1 MGNKG
6 KHLKHIIPCLPEK
19 YNRYVEPFLGT
30 GAVFLAIKPK
40 KFIINDLNQD
50 VMDTWKTV
58 RDYDPRQLLDCF
70 HQFGDLFR
78 PRSCSEKLEMC
89 NQLVD
94 IMNRNE
100 QNDSSLKLNL
110 LDKTIFYVLLK
121 YCAYMGTVRMK
132 NRYAIKG
139 IEYNIYKHNRYSFLT
154 PEYELNLNRQLE
166 NMNIPTLHHLHNIL
180 YHNPPYNFY
189 NFYKTSQKFKQY
201 LKENA
206 KRLNCGF
213 DMNRIK
219 VDDQIELLEM
229 GFEYKPTYSII
240 GYSHVTIDVFSGKDY
255 QAEYRTRQYKW
266 DYFLGDYDKLLNY
279 LIEKKDKN
287 FIKFLKDLM
296 KKFPENVPEFQIKKF
311 QETIKKL
318 NIIPTISRSEFLV
331 FLSEGNVDMVKL
343 ALDNKMI
350 QLVESDSNLLFDATQ
365 RGYTEIVELLLKNP
379 KIDVNYKNCKSLIY
393 AAYYDYVDIVKIL
406 LSRPEIEFDPQKTL
420 KYADD
425 ESRKIIEDYLENKK

>member
-1 MGNKG
+1 MKPLILHINPTKPDKRTLIPFSEEEKNKVRGLRFYNIFKEKNEWQKDTSKFNFLKYSETYKMWYRSGNSYFIGFDGEMKRD
-6 KHLKHIIPCLPEK
+6 I
-19 YNRYVEPFLGT
+19 RFLLECES
-30 GAVFLAIKPK
+30 FDDSLYYLEILSSL
-40 KFIINDLNQD
+40 FIITGGVLIYGGEEDKIREDCLQKISNLDDFTFGND
-50 VMDTWKTV
+50 VI
-58 RDYDPRQLLDCF
+58 
-70 HQFGDLFR
+70 FR
-78 PRSCSEKLEMC
+78 IVAT
-89 NQLVD
+89 Q
-94 IMNRNE
+94 
-100 QNDSSLKLNL
+100 
-110 LDKTIFYVLLK
+110 
-121 YCAYMGTVRMK
+121 
-132 NRYAIKG
+132 
-139 IEYNIYKHNRYSFLT
+139 
-154 PEYELNLNRQLE
+154 
-166 NMNIPTLHHLHNIL
+166 
-180 YHNPPYNFY
+180 PYNFY

-229 GFEYKPTYSII
+229 GFKYKPTYSII

-393 AAYYDYVDIVKIL
+393 AAYYDYVDIVNIL